1 MVEKS
6 EATDGGEDGEVD
18 LDIVLT
24 WTPGVTP
31 AWLKQVGLGSY
42 QQLFLEKD
50 IQGYMLFDMDGHKPK
65 VLTG

>member
-1 MVEKS
+1 M
-6 EATDGGEDGEVD
+6 D
-18 LDIVLT
+18 LDIVLM
-24 WTPGVTP
+24 WTPGVTS